1 MTRREKILKS
11 ILWEPQRNSL
21 YGINHISLQS
31 AQYITTRTGT
41 ARYSV
46 WRFVAQKVKS
56 NIRENIRASVQN
68 KHYLK

>member
-21 YGINHISLQS
+21 YGINHISLQA
-31 AQYITTRTGT
+31 AQDITTRT

-56 NIRENIRASVQN
+56 NIRKNIRASVQN

>member
-31 AQYITTRTGT
+31 AQYITTRT

-46 WRFVAQKVKS
+46 WRFVVRKVKS